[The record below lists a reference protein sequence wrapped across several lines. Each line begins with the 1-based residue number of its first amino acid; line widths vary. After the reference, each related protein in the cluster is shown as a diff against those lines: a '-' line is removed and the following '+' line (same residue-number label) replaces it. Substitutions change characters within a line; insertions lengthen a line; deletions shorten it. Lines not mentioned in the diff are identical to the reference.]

1 MKDGKRSASEQGWI
15 QLAAL
20 GITLGIS
27 LVSGALCGFLA
38 SKCGGDNLT
47 PYVDDD
53 HWHEDLDYNLGEEN
67 ALQTTEVQRNL
78 DVVEDERKRREKE
91 AKKQRKEAKKAAKK
105 AKKAAMDSGS
115 EVEANDSGDNEIDN

>member
-1 MKDGKRSASEQGWI
+1 MEATFPAMKDGKRSASEQGWI

-38 SKCGGDNLT
+38 SKCGGDGLH

-53 HWHEDLDYNLGEEN
+53 HWHEDLDYNLGEEDV
-67 ALQTTEVQRNL
+67 LQTTKAQAEM
-78 DVVEDERKRREKE
+78 DAEKDE
-91 AKKQRKEAKKAAKK
+91 
-105 AKKAAMDSGS
+105 
-115 EVEANDSGDNEIDN
+115 